1 MARYTEQKTF
11 SFGRQQEYRA
21 VIPDTGSTVVV
32 EFWNGVSWVADAGS
46 PLTSPDKI
54 FALGVNV
61 RLTPSVGHGFYI
73 DEGVGL

>member
-11 SFGRQQEYRA
+11 SFDKQQEYRA
-21 VIPDTGSTVVV
+21 VIPDIGSTVVV
-32 EFWNGVSWVADAGS
+32 EFWSGTMWVADPGS

-54 FALGVNV
+54 FAMGINV
-61 RLTPSVGHGFYI
+61 RLTPSAGHGFYI